1 MKKMVLFFYL
11 IIWMHV
17 CRICMFTI
25 ILVTSIHF
33 VANLFT
39 LLSRGPG
46 IIPVVSLFII
56 HELLLPAGPVM
67 GPGLGLE

>member
-1 MKKMVLFFYL
+1 
-11 IIWMHV
+11 
-17 CRICMFTI
+17 MFTI

-46 IIPVVSLFII
+46 IVPVVSLFVIL
-56 HELLLPAGPVM
+56 ELSLHAGLGM
-67 GPGLGLE
+67 GPGRE